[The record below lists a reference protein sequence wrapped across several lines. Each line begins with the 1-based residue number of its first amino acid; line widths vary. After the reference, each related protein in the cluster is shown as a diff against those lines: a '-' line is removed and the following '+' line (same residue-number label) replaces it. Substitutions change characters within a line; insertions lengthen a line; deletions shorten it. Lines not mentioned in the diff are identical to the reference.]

1 MKIPK
6 SGRKVVKM
14 GKICIKLI
22 VLIFTRENSSH
33 PPPIFLNEVLYAKTW
48 SFLFDGTLFSLLV
61 ETTNVVVYFFFQTK
75 LNKEFHN
82 TWKSNFPIPCMVA
95 HD

>member
-1 MKIPK
+1 MVKT
-6 SGRKVVKM
+6 GR
-14 GKICIKLI
+14 ICIKLNVFI
-22 VLIFTRENSSH
+22 LTRENSSH
-33 PPPIFLNEVLYAKTW
+33 PTPIFLNEVLSAKHPKTW

-61 ETTNVVVYFFFQTK
+61 ETRKVVVYFFFQTK

-82 TWKSNFPIPCMVA
+82 TWKSNFPIPYMVA